1 MGGGLSAQC
10 GILIMFGIFS
20 FIGWL
25 IIGAIIGWIAG
36 KVWVG
41 HGFGLLGN
49 ILVGIVGSIV
59 GGAIFGGFFG
69 TSGIGG
75 WITSILGAI
84 VLLIIAGFIK
94 K

>member
-1 MGGGLSAQC
+1 MFVLPCISM
-10 GILIMFGIFS
+10 ILFFVANLMISILGPFYFEGVM
-20 FIGWL
+20 
-25 IIGAIIGWIAG
+25 
-36 KVWVG
+36 
-41 HGFGLLGN
+41 GFGLLGN

>member
-1 MGGGLSAQC
+1 MD
-10 GILIMFGIFS
+10 GIIS

-36 KVWVG
+36 KLWVG

-49 ILVGIVGSIV
+49 ILVGIVGSFV
-59 GGAIFGGFFG
+59 GGILFGWIFG
-69 TSGIGG
+69 TTGIGG
-75 WITSILGAI
+75 WISAILGAV
-84 VLLIIAGFIK
+84 VLLIIAGLIK

>member
-1 MGGGLSAQC
+1 MD
-10 GILIMFGIFS
+10 GIIS

-36 KVWVG
+36 KLWVG

-49 ILVGIVGSIV
+49 ILVGIAGSFI
-59 GGAIFGGFFG
+59 GGFLFGWIFG
-69 TSGIGG
+69 TTGIGG
-75 WITSILGAI
+75 WISAILGAI
-84 VLLIIAGFIK
+84 VLLIIAGLIK

>member
-1 MGGGLSAQC
+1 
-10 GILIMFGIFS
+10 MFGIFS

-49 ILVGIVGSIV
+49 MLVGIVGSMV
-59 GGAIFGGFFG
+59 GGVIFGGFFG

-84 VLLIIAGFIK
+84 VLLIIVGLIK

>member
-1 MGGGLSAQC
+1 
-10 GILIMFGIFS
+10 MFGIFS

-94 K
+94 R

>member
-1 MGGGLSAQC
+1 MWG
-10 GILIMFGIFS
+10 LIMFGIFS

-59 GGAIFGGFFG
+59 GGAIFGEFFG

>member
-1 MGGGLSAQC
+1 MD
-10 GILIMFGIFS
+10 GIIS

-36 KVWVG
+36 KLWVG

-49 ILVGIVGSIV
+49 ILVGIAGSFI
-59 GGAIFGGFFG
+59 GGFLFGWLFG
-69 TSGIGG
+69 TTGIGG
-75 WITSILGAI
+75 WISAILGAV
-84 VLLIIAGFIK
+84 VLLIIAGLIK

>member
-1 MGGGLSAQC
+1 
-10 GILIMFGIFS
+10 MFGIFS

-41 HGFGLLGN
+41 HGFRPDGKHSGRHSGIHNRGALFGGLL
-49 ILVGIVGSIV
+49 
-59 GGAIFGGFFG
+59 G

-84 VLLIIAGFIK
+84 VLLVIAGFIK
-94 K
+94 R

>member
-1 MGGGLSAQC
+1 
-10 GILIMFGIFS
+10 MFGIVS

-41 HGFGLLGN
+41 HGFGLVGN
-49 ILVGIVGSIV
+49 IIVGIVGSMI
-59 GGAIFGGFFG
+59 GGFLFGGLFG
-69 TSGIGG
+69 ASGIGG
-75 WITSILGAI
+75 WITAILGAVILI
-84 VLLIIAGFIK
+84 VIAGFIK

>member
-1 MGGGLSAQC
+1 
-10 GILIMFGIFS
+10 MFGIFS

-49 ILVGIVGSIV
+49 MLVGIVGSMI

-84 VLLIIAGFIK
+84 VLLIIVGLVK

>member
-1 MGGGLSAQC
+1 
-10 GILIMFGIFS
+10 MFGIFS

-25 IIGAIIGWIAG
+25 IVGAIIGWIAG

-49 ILVGIVGSIV
+49 MLVGIVGSVI
-59 GGAIFGGFFG
+59 GGTLFGGFFG
-69 TSGIGG
+69 TFGIGG

-84 VLLIIAGFIK
+84 VLLIIAGLIK
-94 K
+94 R

>member
-1 MGGGLSAQC
+1 MD
-10 GILIMFGIFS
+10 GIIS

-36 KVWVG
+36 KLWVG

-49 ILVGIVGSIV
+49 ILVGIVGSFV
-59 GGAIFGGFFG
+59 GGFLFGWLFG
-69 TSGIGG
+69 TTGIGG
-75 WITSILGAI
+75 WISAILGAV
-84 VLLIIAGFIK
+84 VLLIIAGLIK

>member
-1 MGGGLSAQC
+1 MD
-10 GILIMFGIFS
+10 GIIS

-36 KVWVG
+36 KLWVG

-49 ILVGIVGSIV
+49 ILVGIAGSFI
-59 GGAIFGGFFG
+59 GGFLFGWLFG
-69 TSGIGG
+69 TTGIGG
-75 WITSILGAI
+75 WISANLGAV
-84 VLLIIAGFIK
+84 VLLIIAGLIK

>member
-1 MGGGLSAQC
+1 MD
-10 GILIMFGIFS
+10 GIIS

-36 KVWVG
+36 KLWVG

-49 ILVGIVGSIV
+49 ILVGIVGSFI
-59 GGAIFGGFFG
+59 GGFLFGWIFG
-69 TSGIGG
+69 TTGIGG
-75 WITSILGAI
+75 WISAILGAI
-84 VLLIIAGFIK
+84 LLLVIAGLIK

>member
-1 MGGGLSAQC
+1 
-10 GILIMFGIFS
+10 MFGIFS

-25 IIGAIIGWIAG
+25 IIGAIVGWIAG
-36 KVWVG
+36 KIWTG

-49 ILVGIVGSIV
+49 ILVGIVGSII
-59 GGAIFGGFFG
+59 GGSLFGGLLG

-94 K
+94 R

>member
-1 MGGGLSAQC
+1 
-10 GILIMFGIFS
+10 MFGIFS

-41 HGFGLLGN
+41 HGFGLMGN
-49 ILVGIVGSIV
+49 IVVGIVGSII
-59 GGAIFGGFFG
+59 GGALFGGLFG

-94 K
+94 R

>member
-1 MGGGLSAQC
+1 MGAFSLMD
-10 GILIMFGIFS
+10 GIIS

-36 KVWVG
+36 KLWVG

-49 ILVGIVGSIV
+49 ILVGIVGSFV
-59 GGAIFGGFFG
+59 GGFLFGWIFG
-69 TSGIGG
+69 TTGIGG
-75 WITSILGAI
+75 WISAILGAV
-84 VLLIIAGFIK
+84 VLLIIAGLIK

>member
-1 MGGGLSAQC
+1 MD
-10 GILIMFGIFS
+10 GIMS

-36 KVWVG
+36 KLWVG

-49 ILVGIVGSIV
+49 ILVGIAGSFI
-59 GGAIFGGFFG
+59 GGFLFGWIFG
-69 TSGIGG
+69 TTGIGG
-75 WITSILGAI
+75 WISAILGAV
-84 VLLIIAGFIK
+84 VLLIIAGLIK

>member
-1 MGGGLSAQC
+1 MQGLN
-10 GILIMFGIFS
+10 MFGIFS

-49 ILVGIVGSIV
+49 MLVGIVGSMI
-59 GGAIFGGFFG
+59 GGTIFGGFFG

-84 VLLIIAGFIK
+84 VLLIIAGLIK

>member
-1 MGGGLSAQC
+1 
-10 GILIMFGIFS
+10 MFGIFS

-49 ILVGIVGSIV
+49 MLVGIVGSM
-59 GGAIFGGFFG
+59 
-69 TSGIGG
+69 IGG
-75 WITSILGAI
+75 GHIRWIFWDIRHRRLDNIHPGSNCLADYSGTG
-84 VLLIIAGFIK
+84 
-94 K
+94 

>member
-1 MGGGLSAQC
+1 
-10 GILIMFGIFS
+10 MFGIFS

-49 ILVGIVGSIV
+49 MLVGIVGSMI
-59 GGAIFGGFFG
+59 GGTLFGGFFG

-84 VLLIIAGFIK
+84 VLLIVAGLVK

>member
-1 MGGGLSAQC
+1 MD
-10 GILIMFGIFS
+10 GIIS

-36 KVWVG
+36 KLWVG

-49 ILVGIVGSIV
+49 ILVGIAGSFI
-59 GGAIFGGFFG
+59 GGFLFGWLFG
-69 TSGIGG
+69 TTGIGG
-75 WITSILGAI
+75 WISAILGAA
-84 VLLIIAGFIK
+84 VLLIIAGLIK